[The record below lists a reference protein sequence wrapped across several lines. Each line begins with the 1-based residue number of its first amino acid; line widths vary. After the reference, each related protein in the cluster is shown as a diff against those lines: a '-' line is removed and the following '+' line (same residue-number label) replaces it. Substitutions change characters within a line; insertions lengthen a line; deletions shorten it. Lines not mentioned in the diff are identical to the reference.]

1 MRLAPKPS
9 SIWHYKRAR
18 GVLQNSATALTLR
31 AHIRIDN
38 PMGRA
43 NSNQINALLTV
54 VPELC
59 PKDSFALEGHNF

>member
-1 MRLAPKPS
+1 
-9 SIWHYKRAR
+9 
-18 GVLQNSATALTLR
+18 VLQNSATALTLR